1 MEELDGNTI
10 LARSLKQQVS
20 VLFYTITLV
29 SLCDLCRAIVTKNC
43 NDLINNL

>member
-20 VLFYTITLV
+20 VLFSAITLV
-29 SLCDLCRAIVTKNC
+29 SLCDLWHAVLTKNC